1 MPKRP
6 DAIRHIETPDLQGED
21 SWVEIRRAKGR
32 DLKKIIP
39 MGARLRA
46 DDTPDLEKYEF
57 SEQRLRD
64 LIVAWNWVGDDGKPL
79 PLPRDQAD
87 ITEELTEDELLFLI
101 EQITGKSEEETG
113 N

>member
-6 DAIRHIETPDLQGED
+6 DAIRHIETPELQGED
-21 SWVEIRRAKGR
+21 SWVKIRRTYGR
-32 DLKKIIP
+32 DLKRMIP
-39 MGARLRA
+39 QGQRLRA

-57 SEQRLRD
+57 GEQRIRD
-64 LIVAWNWVGDDGKPL
+64 LVVGWNWVDDDGKPL

-87 ITEELTEDELLFLI
+87 ITEALRDDEIMFLI
-101 EQITGKSEEETG
+101 EQVSGQGGTDSG